1 MASSL
6 VGKVPASS
14 VTRGSLRHM
23 SHWLSTDAPELVEH
37 DDLDLVWAAIEPI
50 NDPALAGATTHAG
63 AARYSTRPLERHERP
78 GHFTGSALVVHAD
91 LERTLVL
98 FHTKLQIWVQP
109 GGHADGDAN
118 LARVALREAIEET
131 GIEGLKVWPVAVDLD
146 IHGVDPRER
155 IRTCTTTFVS
165 WCRRPPT
172 PSSTPTTSHRTSVG
186 CGPRNSQRS
195 APMQAFSVWQSPVS
209 AWRGRTPDSDIAGHD
224 ARRHVVD
231 VASPSIRRV

>member
-14 VTRGSLRHM
+14 VTRGSLRRM
-23 SHWLSTDAPELVEH
+23 SRWLSADAPELIEH

-50 NDPALAGATTHAG
+50 GDPVLAGE
-63 AARYSTRPLERHERP
+63 RRRMRELLDTRPDPLERHERP

-118 LARVALREAIEET
+118 LAGVALREASEET

-146 IHGVDPRER
+146 IHEVDPPKEDPHLHYDVR
-155 IRTCTTTFVS
+155 FVVQAPGDAVIDTNDES
-165 WCRRPPT
+165 QDQRWVRPEELPALGADAGLQ
-172 PSSTPTTSHRTSVG
+172 RLAVAGLSV
-186 CGPRNSQRS
+186 
-195 APMQAFSVWQSPVS
+195 
-209 AWRGRTPDSDIAGHD
+209 
-224 ARRHVVD
+224 AR
-231 VASPSIRRV
+231 ANA